1 MMALTLRG
9 LPSCAVHSPRLGPSS
24 SSPHRR
30 PGASTVAAA
39 ATRRSSSSIDALGA
53 GVVETELRRS
63 SSGSGEDTG
72 TDGGGGGRMA
82 RGVVSGTLATIMA
95 VSPVLAT
102 TIAAIG
108 FAVPPSAEA
117 ALSNPNTRLPRNGVT
132 ALRRAVPVI
141 NPEASEV
148 QYKLEEA
155 AYLLRIPQRKPWG
168 QMSDDVKKSL
178 VIVRD
183 KRVTLLQPVPV
194 GEARNAAESTLGE
207 LDQLLTELGT
217 IAGAQDVERFDRGL
231 AMALDATSR
240 LRVLQAPGLP
250 FDVPRRYVDL
260 PRLTGRATVDLTVRK
275 GGTGTFGFVNGDEVN
290 TAKLRVVVDGYN
302 APLTAGN
309 FVDLVQRGFYNNCD
323 LKRSDT
329 ALLVDTKSGGAA
341 TAAAAAA
348 ADVVDGVVDGEGGVV
363 VLGKSPREQLPL
375 EVKPMDGYEPR
386 YRSPLNVMGAEEL
399 PTLPLSV
406 NGALAMARGAEDG
419 TSSPTQFF
427 VYQFD
432 KRSAGLGGMAF
443 EEGEFS
449 VFGYVVQGEEE
460 GFLAQLRTGDT
471 IVKAEVVLG
480 ADRLVNGAR

>member
-1 MMALTLRG
+1 
-9 LPSCAVHSPRLGPSS
+9 
-24 SSPHRR
+24 
-30 PGASTVAAA
+30 
-39 ATRRSSSSIDALGA
+39 
-53 GVVETELRRS
+53 
-63 SSGSGEDTG
+63 
-72 TDGGGGGRMA
+72 MA

-290 TAKLRVVVDGYN
+290 TAKLRVVVDG
-302 APLTAGN
+302 
-309 FVDLVQRGFYNNCD
+309 
-323 LKRSDT
+323 
-329 ALLVDTKSGGAA
+329 
-341 TAAAAAA
+341 
-348 ADVVDGVVDGEGGVV
+348 
-363 VLGKSPREQLPL
+363 
-375 EVKPMDGYEPR
+375 
-386 YRSPLNVMGAEEL
+386 
-399 PTLPLSV
+399 
-406 NGALAMARGAEDG
+406 
-419 TSSPTQFF
+419 
-427 VYQFD
+427 
-432 KRSAGLGGMAF
+432 
-443 EEGEFS
+443 
-449 VFGYVVQGEEE
+449 
-460 GFLAQLRTGDT
+460 
-471 IVKAEVVLG
+471 
-480 ADRLVNGAR
+480 